1 MAEEN
6 VPIKADSDGTEVLAV
21 AMQELLNQYPGFAVG
36 ESITYEELEETSGI
50 AFFADAGAVVMQEKV
65 SITDH
70 VRQKCQYP
78 INIIY
83 RTISTKE
90 RQKLRAQTLLD
101 GIGKWI
107 CQEPVTIDG
116 TTYQL
121 KELPKLAGGRKIQS
135 ISRYN
140 SYGAVPDSSGTQD
153 WVLPVKI
160 EYTNEFD
167 RW

>member
-1 MAEEN
+1 MADE
-6 VPIKADSDGTEVLAV
+6 ILKTDGTGTEMLTA
-21 AMQELLNQYPGFAVG
+21 AMLGLLNEYPGFEDDEA
-36 ESITYEELEETSGI
+36 ITYEELEATSGI
-50 AFFADAGAVVMQEKV
+50 AFFADAGAVVLKESV

-78 INIIY
+78 LNIVY

-101 GIGKWI
+101 SIGKWI

-116 TTYQL
+116 TEY
-121 KELPKLAGGRKIQS
+121 KLAKLPALTNGRKITA

-140 SYGAVPDSSGTQD
+140 SYGAVPDNSGTQD
-153 WVLPVKI
+153 WVLPVKVD
-160 EYTNEFD
+160 YTNEFD
-167 RW
+167 R